1 MHTFLRHATTRRY
14 FHSLDSWTL
23 DRDDA
28 YDFGPV
34 ARAMKFAQKTHLP
47 DLELVVAFDDPHEA
61 TAKPFGKLCRGLAHG
76 RTV

>member
-1 MHTFLRHATTRRY
+1 MHTFLRHTATGQY
-14 FHSLDSWTL
+14 FHSLDSWTP

-47 DLELVVAFDDPHEA
+47 DLELVVAFDDPSEVS
-61 TAKPFGKLCRGLAHG
+61 TKSLGQLCQAVAHG
-76 RTV
+76 RAV